1 MSGAQPRRQEPG
13 AELERDWG
21 RVDSGG
27 LQPAAPLLRLSQ
39 CSGSATARLVRSP
52 SCLALTRVRPGASG
66 SAFLGIVVPSI
77 ARALLGT
84 THYLQHYSFLLII
97 FFFIFF
103 CHTAWLLGP

>member
-1 MSGAQPRRQEPG
+1 MSGAQPQRQEPG

-66 SAFLGIVVPSI
+66 SAFLGIFVPSI
-77 ARALLGT
+77 ARHSLARLT
-84 THYLQHYSFLLII
+84 ISVLLII

-103 CHTAWLLGP
+103 RHTAWLLGP